1 LSGIADRR
9 APRTR
14 RVRRLWP
21 ALLVLCCVL
30 GLASLGTWQ
39 LHRKQWKEDL
49 IARIAA
55 RATAPPV
62 PLAEA
67 TALLAGGADIDYLHV
82 RLTGRLRN
90 DAERYLYAPG
100 ASGPGWH
107 VYTPL
112 ELVDGVTVWVNR
124 GFVPDARKAPQ
135 TRRLGLLSGAVTIT
149 GLVRAARARGA
160 FQPKNQPATNTWYW
174 PDAGELSASL
184 PAHGHS
190 LPFTIDADRLP
201 EVPGGLPQ
209 GGVTRLGLDNRH
221 LAYALTWYA
230 LAVTLLGVFLAAAL
244 GRRPPVCSEEPQ
256 VEAAATAASSPCLER
271 GAERGENTG

>member
-1 LSGIADRR
+1 MPR
-9 APRTR
+9 A
-14 RVRRLWP
+14 RRLWP
-21 ALLVLCCVL
+21 ALLVGCCAL

-62 PLAEA
+62 ALTEA
-67 TALLAGGADIDYLHV
+67 SALLAEGADIDYLHV
-82 RLTGRLRN
+82 RLTGHLLH

-112 ELVDGVTVWVNR
+112 ALADGEMVWVNR
-124 GFVPDARKAPQ
+124 GFVPEARKAPQ
-135 TRRLGLLSGAVTIT
+135 TRRQGLLSGEVTIT

-160 FQPKNQPATNTWYW
+160 FQPNNQPATNTWYW

-184 PAHGHS
+184 PARGHS
-190 LPFTIDADRLP
+190 LPFTVDADRLP

-244 GRRPPVCSEEPQ
+244 GHRSRACPEEPPA
-256 VEAAATAASSPCLER
+256 AAATAPSRPCPEG
-271 GAERGENTG
+271 GAEGREHTG

>member
-1 LSGIADRR
+1 
-9 APRTR
+9 
-14 RVRRLWP
+14 VWP
-21 ALLVLCCVL
+21 ALLVIACVL

-100 ASGPGWH
+100 VAGPGWH

-112 ELVDGVTVWVNR
+112 ELADGAMVWINR

-135 TRRLGLLSGAVTIT
+135 TRRPGLLSGAVTIT
-149 GLVRAARARGA
+149 GLARAARARGA
-160 FQPKNQPATNTWYW
+160 FQPKNQPASNTWYW

-184 PAHGHS
+184 PAQGHA

-230 LAVTLLGVFLAAAL
+230 LAATLLGVFLAAAL
-244 GRRPPVCSEEPQ
+244 GRRRPAQEEPRA
-256 VEAAATAASSPCLER
+256 EAAAAAASRPC
-271 GAERGENTG
+271 AEGSAEHRETAG